1 MASITAN
8 PGPEQAEELICID
21 CGAIFVSHG
30 ASDGLEQLCN
40 DCYAAQFTS
49 QRATKTAGLEIL
61 AISSSSLQAGCPV
74 GRHT

>member
-8 PGPEQAEELICID
+8 PGLEKAEELICID

-30 ASDGLEQLCN
+30 VGDGFEQLCN

-49 QRATKTAGLEIL
+49 QRATKTAGLEISV
-61 AISSSSLQAGCPV
+61 ISSSSLQ
-74 GRHT
+74 

>member
-1 MASITAN
+1 MASITN
-8 PGPEQAEELICID
+8 PRLEQAEGFICVD

-49 QRATKTAGLEIL
+49 QREAKTAGFEIL
-61 AISSSSLQAGCPV
+61 PISSSSLQAGCAV

>member
-1 MASITAN
+1 MATITN
-8 PGPEQAEELICID
+8 PKLEQAEQLICVD

-30 ASDGLEQLCN
+30 ASDGLEQFCN

-49 QRATKTAGLEIL
+49 QPATKTAGFEIL
-61 AISSSSLQAGCPV
+61 PISSSSLQAGCAV

>member
-1 MASITAN
+1 MASITN
-8 PGPEQAEELICID
+8 PRLQQAEEFICIECD
-21 CGAIFVSHG
+21 AIFVSHG

-49 QRATKTAGLEIL
+49 QPATMTAGFEIL
-61 AISSSSLQAGCPV
+61 PISSSPLQAGCAV